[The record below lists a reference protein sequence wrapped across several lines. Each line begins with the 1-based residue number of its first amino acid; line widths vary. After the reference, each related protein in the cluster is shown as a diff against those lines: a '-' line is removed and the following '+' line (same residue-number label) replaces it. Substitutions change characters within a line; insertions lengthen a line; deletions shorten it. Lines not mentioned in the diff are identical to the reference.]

1 MAAPRKRLYTSVAA
15 LVRQLKK
22 PGERIWHWSEYKP
35 GDVGINL
42 ISGRPRRSPRF
53 PGGEGGGRSL
63 HFRKVDGRWV
73 LAGRGVWRT

>member
-1 MAAPRKRLYTSVAA
+1 MAPLFKRLYTSVAT

-22 PGERIWHWSEYKP
+22 PSERIWHWSEYKP
-35 GDVGINL
+35 GEVSVNL

-53 PGGEGGGRSL
+53 PGGEGSGRSL
-63 HFRKVDGRWV
+63 LFRKVDGRWI